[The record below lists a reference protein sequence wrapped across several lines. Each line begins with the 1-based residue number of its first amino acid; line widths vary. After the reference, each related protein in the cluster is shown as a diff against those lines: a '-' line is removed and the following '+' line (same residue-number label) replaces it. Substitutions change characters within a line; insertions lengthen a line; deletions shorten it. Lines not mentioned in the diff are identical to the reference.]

1 MQLDRVREALHQR
14 PFRPFLLKMVDG
26 TSYTIRHPDFVA
38 LPPPSKKREIVFF
51 GDAGVHL
58 IDLGL
63 IQELVLAEELQATPA
78 PTAEGNGD
86 QPPSQDQPT

>member
-38 LPPPSKKREIVFF
+38 LPPPPKKREIVFF
-51 GDAGVHL
+51 GEAGVHL

-63 IQELVLAEELQATPA
+63 IQELVLAEELQATPPPA
-78 PTAEGNGD
+78 AQGNGD